1 MPSIARAK
9 RLRALRR
16 VKGRREHGMLLVEG
30 PAVARDALDAGAT
43 VREALYTEAA
53 AGDPAGARLLAD
65 LRAAGA
71 EVEEVDEAELAEF
84 ADTVTPQ
91 GLLLVV
97 DIPLRSLDD
106 VAAPRLAV
114 LDAVQD
120 PGNVG
125 TLIRAADALGAGGV
139 ALLPGTADPWNPKAV
154 RAAAGASFRIP
165 VVPTSVAELAD
176 WCRDR
181 RVPLLAAAAGG
192 DPAPRSAEVRDAAL
206 VFGNEAAGVSDE
218 VRTAADGIVGIPQR
232 GPADS
237 LNVAMA
243 GAILMDRFF
252 GG

>member
-1 MPSIARAK
+1 M
-9 RLRALRR
+9 
-16 VKGRREHGMLLVEG
+16 
-30 PAVARDALDAGAT
+30 
-43 VREALYTEAA
+43 REALYTDAA
-53 AGDPAGARLLAD
+53 AGDPAVARLLAD
-65 LRAAGA
+65 LRTAGA
-71 EVEEVDEAELAEF
+71 EVEEVDDAELAEF

-106 VAAPRLAV
+106 VAVPRLAV

-139 ALLPGTADPWNPKAV
+139 AILPGTADPWNPKTV
-154 RAAAGASFRIP
+154 RAAAGASFRVP
-165 VVPTSVAELAD
+165 VVTTSVAELSA
-176 WCRDR
+176 WCLDR
-181 RVPLLAAAAGG
+181 GVPLLVAAAGG
-192 DPAPRSAEVRDAAL
+192 EPAPRSAAARDAAL

-218 VRTAADGIVGIPQR
+218 VRAAAHGVVGIPQR